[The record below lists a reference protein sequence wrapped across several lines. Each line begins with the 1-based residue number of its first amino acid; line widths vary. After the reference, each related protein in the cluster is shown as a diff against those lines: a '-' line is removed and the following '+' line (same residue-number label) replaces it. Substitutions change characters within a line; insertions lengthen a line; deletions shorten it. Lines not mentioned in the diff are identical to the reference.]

1 MISYEAS
8 KWYIKVWRTRWYVY
22 AIFLHL
28 ISFIDVKL
36 WLDIILYQQL
46 DDDDN
51 KKLRSNWKEI
61 KHHVE
66 LSKMYKFSS
75 KTNYERED

>member
-1 MISYEAS
+1 MISFEAS
-8 KWYIKVWRTRWYVY
+8 KWYVKVWRTRWYVY

-28 ISFIDVKL
+28 INFIDVKL

-46 DDDDN
+46 DNVDN
-51 KKLRSNWKEI
+51 KRLRTNWKEV
-61 KHHVE
+61 KRHVE

-75 KTNYERED
+75 KTKYERED